1 MAPSTSVT
9 VIVVENHLLTRR
21 FLADNLAADGYLPLE
36 AATVEHARRLILGG
50 SPGLVILDLELP
62 DGDGLDLIS
71 ELRDPGGG
79 LDRHVPVLVLSG
91 RGTEIDRVRGLNR
104 GADDYLV
111 KPFGYAEVQ
120 GLLSSLVFQV

>member
-1 MAPSTSVT
+1 MAPSTSET
-9 VIVVENHLLTRR
+9 VLVVEDHLLTRR

-36 AATVEHARRLILGG
+36 ASTIEQARRLILGR

-71 ELRDPGGG
+71 ELRDPGTG
-79 LDRHVPVLVLSG
+79 LDRHLPVVALSG
-91 RGTEIDRVRGLNR
+91 RGTEVDRIRGLTR

-111 KPFGYAEVQ
+111 KPYGYGELR